1 MNGANEGAVSTMP
14 PAHTHAC
21 IYGKAE
27 DHGSLLF
34 YINVYNT
41 HTFLMV
47 SGALTRS
54 IGPFLWPH

>member
-1 MNGANEGAVSTMP
+1 MNGTNEGAVSTMP

-34 YINVYNT
+34 YINVYNK

-47 SGALTRS
+47 SGALT
-54 IGPFLWPH
+54 